1 MLSRILGLYFEL
13 KRIGLVRLDPE
24 HSSFIRLDRD
34 HSHFEVKSKS
44 IEITAGEL
52 DGNLTV
58 GNGWKLLERLDMS
71 RIQSD

>member
-13 KRIGLVRLDPE
+13 KRIGLVRSDPE

-34 HSHFEVKSKS
+34 FEVKSKS

-58 GNGWKLLERLDMS
+58 GNTRHEPDSK
-71 RIQSD
+71 

>member
-34 HSHFEVKSKS
+34 FEVKSKS
-44 IEITAGEL
+44 IEMRSKSEITAGDA

-58 GNGWKLLERLDMS
+58 GNFWKD
-71 RIQSD
+71 